1 MRNFS
6 IDLIWAKIQ
15 IAITAIGGWLG
26 YFLGGIDGLM
36 IALMIFMALDYVTG
50 VMCAIIDKKLS
61 SAVGFKGVCKKVLIL
76 FMVGIANIVDLHV
89 IGSGSALR
97 GAVIAFYLSNEGLS
111 LGLREDAGEEA
122 PLDTLVQAAVYRLW
136 RYQRRTNRCGD
147 CHRVH
152 PGQQVAEEQLFRI
165 GRQNLAG
172 IAQSAGCHP

>member
-36 IALMIFMALDYVTG
+36 IALMIFMGLDYVTG

-111 LGLREDAGEEA
+111 LLEKHRHRPDQIHL
-122 PLDTLVQAAVYRLW
+122 PLCTKH
-136 RYQRRTNRCGD
+136 G
-147 CHRVH
+147 
-152 PGQQVAEEQLFRI
+152 G
-165 GRQNLAG
+165 
-172 IAQSAGCHP
+172 SAGDRPSPEGTGHRGSV